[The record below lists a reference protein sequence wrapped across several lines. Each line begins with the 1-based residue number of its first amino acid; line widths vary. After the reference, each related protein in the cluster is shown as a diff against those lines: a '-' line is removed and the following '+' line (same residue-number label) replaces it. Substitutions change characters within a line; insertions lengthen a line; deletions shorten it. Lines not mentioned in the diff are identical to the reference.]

1 VVVVEAE
8 EEVLEPAEHP
18 AGLSHLP
25 QNSFSVAQ
33 EVCQIL
39 PRQQRNARLSR
50 IIERQVHIHYRETHQ
65 RKIPK

>member
-8 EEVLEPAEHP
+8 EEELDLAEHP

-33 EVCQIL
+33 EVYQLL
-39 PRQQRNARLSR
+39 PRQQQNARLSR
-50 IIERQVHIHYRETHQ
+50 IIERQAHIHYREIHL

>member
-1 VVVVEAE
+1 VVVVEA

-33 EVCQIL
+33 EVCQTL

-50 IIERQVHIHYRETHQ
+50 TIERQVHIHYQEIHN